1 MAARAESPFSS
12 DVTISAS
19 AKLPIAGEGKGR
31 NQTLKIAVN
40 NQSINVSGHMSGGGP
55 CGCDD
60 LQARL
65 NSEIKKQIPSQ
76 MVNQLSV
83 SFGPVSLFALKNLL
97 FPSKNYI
104 SLAEAY
110 VPGDL
115 LILGNF
121 TTES

>member
-1 MAARAESPFSS
+1 
-12 DVTISAS
+12 V
-19 AKLPIAGEGKGR
+19 EGTGR
-31 NQTLKIAVN
+31 NQTLKINVN
-40 NQSINVSGHMSGGGP
+40 NESFNVSGHMSGGGP

-60 LQARL
+60 LRARL
-65 NSEIKKQIPSQ
+65 NSQIKNQIPSQ
-76 MVNQLSV
+76 MVRQLSV
-83 SFGPVSLFALKNLL
+83 SFSPVSLFALKNLL

-121 TTES
+121 KTES